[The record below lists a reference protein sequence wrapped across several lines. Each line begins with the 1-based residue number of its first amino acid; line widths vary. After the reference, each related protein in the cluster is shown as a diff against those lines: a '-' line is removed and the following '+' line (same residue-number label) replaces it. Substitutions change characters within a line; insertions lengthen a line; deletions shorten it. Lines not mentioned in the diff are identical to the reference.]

1 MPDFTYTQLQDS
13 FLAQKWDG
21 DGNTDFHTGA

>member
-13 FLAQKWDG
+13 FLAHECDG
-21 DGNTDFHTGA
+21 DGNTDFYTGA